1 MERSALAKSQAE
13 NVQPAYAEGFGV
25 AGAHLSRR
33 SESEGGTSNS
43 ERFRSSTFVWLFVM
57 QLSALLSTGTATN

>member
-1 MERSALAKSQAE
+1 MISKAE
-13 NVQPAYAEGFGV
+13 VTSGTRNLNWAWVPTSGTDVPNVQPAYAEGFGV

-43 ERFRSSTFVWLFVM
+43 ESFRE
-57 QLSALLSTGTATN
+57 